1 MTAPVYLDHHAT
13 TPVDPRVLAEMLPWF
28 TGQFGNP
35 HSVDHAYGWAAEEA
49 VEAARARVAALIG
62 ADPREIIFTSGAT
75 EANNLALRGLAPALA
90 VAGRT
95 EIIASPLEH
104 PCVMACLE
112 ALAADG
118 FTVRLLDVGAAGVVD
133 PAQVARLLGPATG
146 LVTVMAANHEIG
158 TVQPIDEIGRL
169 SRAAGALFHVDA
181 AQAAGKIPLAMAEI
195 DLMTLSAHKVYGP
208 KGIGALALRRAVR
221 PLMRPLILG
230 GGQEQGLRSGTV
242 PVPLAVGFGAAAALA
257 QAEQGAEA
265 VRLATLRDRLL
276 GRLRAAGLPLHLHGD
291 PARRLAGN
299 LNFRIAR
306 LDAEAIIQLV
316 RDRVAL
322 SVGAACASAQRTPSP
337 VLRAIGLGEAEALAA
352 LRIGLGRGTTEAEI
366 ELAATALIEACRDLG
381 A

>member
-1 MTAPVYLDHHAT
+1 MTAPVYFDHHAT
-13 TPVDPRVLAEMLPWF
+13 TPVDPRVLAQMLPWF
-28 TGQFGNP
+28 TRQFGNP

-49 VEAARARVAALIG
+49 VEAARAQVAALIE

-118 FTVRLLDVGAAGVVD
+118 FTVRFLDVGAAGVVD
-133 PAQVARLLGPATG
+133 PAQVARLLGPTTG

-265 VRLATLRDRLL
+265 VRLARLRDRLL
-276 GRLRAAGLPLHLHGD
+276 DRLRTAGLPLHLHGD

-316 RDRVAL
+316 RDQVAL

-337 VLRAIGLGEAEALAA
+337 VLRAIGLGEADALAA

-366 ELAATALIEACRDLG
+366 ELAATALIKACRDLG